1 VAVAAQ
7 QQAVASDLQQDFAA
21 LSSLFSPECLVKAG
35 YTQLG
40 RGLVATEDIAAGSRV
55 LSIDVFNLLCVTD
68 EPLRTNA
75 FGSAALSDWQMLHGD
90 MPPQLATYL
99 MSSEFS
105 IVYQTVDSFD
115 SAAAKP

>member
-7 QQAVASDLQQDFAA
+7 QQAVASDLQQDFEA

-40 RGLVATEDIAAGSRV
+40 RGLVATEDIAAGSKV
-55 LSIDVFNLLCVTD
+55 LSIDTFNLLCVTD
-68 EPLRTNA
+68 EPLWTNA

-99 MSSEFS
+99 MSSES
-105 IVYQTVDSFD
+105 PVADVHVCT
-115 SAAAKP
+115 A